1 MSSWIQ
7 GNFFWAENV
16 LSDMIAGRSRAK
28 RALQKVSELKF
39 YDDTDDEDEAF
50 EEVPIDRDASEI
62 DYLNDRYVQ
71 ILDENFFSRKNH
83 N

>member
-1 MSSWIQ
+1 
-7 GNFFWAENV
+7 
-16 LSDMIAGRSRAK
+16 MIAGRSRAK

-62 DYLNDRYVQ
+62 DYINDRYVK
-71 ILDENFFSRKNH
+71 ILNENFFTEKITIN
-83 N
+83 

>member
-1 MSSWIQ
+1 
-7 GNFFWAENV
+7 
-16 LSDMIAGRSRAK
+16 MIAGRSRAK

-62 DYLNDRYVQ
+62 DYLNYRYVQ
-71 ILDENFFSRKNH
+71 ILDEIFFLKKSQLIS
-83 N
+83 

>member
-1 MSSWIQ
+1 
-7 GNFFWAENV
+7 
-16 LSDMIAGRSRAK
+16 MIAGRSRAK

-62 DYLNDRYVQ
+62 DYINDRLVL
-71 ILDENFFSRKNH
+71 ILVEKSINRNY
-83 N
+83 NN

>member
-1 MSSWIQ
+1 
-7 GNFFWAENV
+7 
-16 LSDMIAGRSRAK
+16 MIAGRSRAK

-50 EEVPIDRDASEI
+50 EDVPIDRDASEI

-71 ILDENFFSRKNH
+71 ILNEKFFFLKKSQLI
-83 N
+83 

>member
-1 MSSWIQ
+1 
-7 GNFFWAENV
+7 
-16 LSDMIAGRSRAK
+16 MIAGRSRAK

-71 ILDENFFSRKNH
+71 ILDEKFCNIKVKLVCRILE
-83 N
+83 

>member
-1 MSSWIQ
+1 
-7 GNFFWAENV
+7 
-16 LSDMIAGRSRAK
+16 MIAGRSRAK

-62 DYLNDRYVQ
+62 DYINDRYVK
-71 ILDENFFSRKNH
+71 ILNENFY
-83 N
+83 

>member
-1 MSSWIQ
+1 
-7 GNFFWAENV
+7 
-16 LSDMIAGRSRAK
+16 MIAGRSRAK

-71 ILDENFFSRKNH
+71 ILDASNCDLNYST
-83 N
+83 